1 MKLSACYIVRNE
13 ILSLPES
20 IQHMKKIVDEVCI
33 VDTGSIDGTKQYAEH
48 AADKYADFRWCDDFS
63 AARNES
69 LKLATGDWI
78 IVVDADE
85 WVHEEDRNK
94 LRGLMLLNN
103 VDVYS
108 FTIFNFMQDPLWI
121 QKPYIIKGYIER
133 MFRSDKDYRYEGI
146 VHNKLNLNGASIGR
160 SGLAINNFKF
170 REKPR
175 IKEKAIQ
182 SKRLMDI
189 KIKEQGWTSLN
200 CIHYA
205 DIYRGL
211 WIWYGD
217 IKNGKR
223 AIHYINM
230 ALKQK
235 YVQKYADMRNS
246 ILKGVQDAEFKRQS
260 A

>member
-1 MKLSACYIVRNE
+1 
-13 ILSLPES
+13 
-20 IQHMKKIVDEVCI
+20 MKKIVDEVCV
-33 VDTGSIDGTKQYAEH
+33 VDTGSTDGTMEYAKMI
-48 AADKYADFRWCDDFS
+48 ADKYLYFKWCDDFS

-85 WVHEEDRNK
+85 WIHEEDRNK
-94 LRGLMLLNN
+94 LRGLMLLKD

-133 MFRSDKDYRYEGI
+133 MFRRDKDYRYKGV
-146 VHNKLNLNGASIGR
+146 VHNKLNLNSASIGP

-170 REKPR
+170 KEKPR

-182 SKRLMDI
+182 NKRLMDI
-189 KIKEQGWTSLN
+189 KIKEEGWTSLN
-200 CIHYA
+200 CLHYA

-211 WIWYGD
+211 WIWHGD
-217 IKNGKR
+217 TKNGKR
-223 AIHYINM
+223 AVHYINM